1 MSNIIIINKI
11 VNLHIVS
18 IGAIFISLLLLSTF
32 IASQGLITVQV
43 AKAAQVNRN
52 SDNDNVSTSVSG
64 SSTNSIITNQNT
76 SIGVKKVRVG
86 DIDVA
91 YRMFGKGDPL
101 LLIAGAGATMDSWD
115 PTVLRQLSENH
126 TVIIFDN
133 RGIGKTPSGS
143 LTHLT
148 ISQYAND
155 TAGLIDA
162 LHITKPVDV
171 LGHSLGSFIA
181 QELAL
186 THPQKVNKL
195 IFFASNCGT
204 KEAIPGSPEAAA
216 DFAKLAS
223 PNLTSMQQ
231 VQIIADLL
239 FPAKWKKEHPNYV
252 SYLPKSI
259 YNEYIT
265 PQTVRRQGEAVA
277 TWKGSCNRLA
287 GINKPT
293 LILVGTDD
301 NVTPPANSLML
312 AEKIPAAW
320 LVQINGGGH
329 GLIYQYPDKF
339 SKIVI
344 TFLGI

>member
-1 MSNIIIINKI
+1 MPSNISNNIIINKI

-18 IGAIFISLLLLSTF
+18 IGVMFISLLLLSTF

-64 SSTNSIITNQNT
+64 SRTNSIITNQNT

-86 DIDVA
+86 DIDIA

-186 THPQKVNKL
+186 THLQKVNKL
-195 IFFASNCGT
+195 ILFASNCGT

-259 YNEYIT
+259 HNE
-265 PQTVRRQGEAVA
+265 
-277 TWKGSCNRLA
+277 
-287 GINKPT
+287 
-293 LILVGTDD
+293 
-301 NVTPPANSLML
+301 
-312 AEKIPAAW
+312 
-320 LVQINGGGH
+320 
-329 GLIYQYPDKF
+329 
-339 SKIVI
+339 
-344 TFLGI
+344 